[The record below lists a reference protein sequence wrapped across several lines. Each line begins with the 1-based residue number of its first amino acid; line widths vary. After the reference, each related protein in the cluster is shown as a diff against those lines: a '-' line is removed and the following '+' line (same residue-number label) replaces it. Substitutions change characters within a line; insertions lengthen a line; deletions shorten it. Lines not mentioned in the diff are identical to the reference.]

1 MPLVEKRYAEALLLL
16 SGPNVSKY
24 KEELADFINIY
35 KQDKELRT
43 FLLNPTIKSNKKQQ
57 LLTNVFET
65 SLEPNVL
72 KFLLLLIEKQRLI
85 YIESIYNQYVKLAHE
100 IANIIDMKIISANPL
115 TEQQVEAIKN
125 KYILKYKASS
135 ANAQIILDQELIGG
149 VKVIIGDKVYDGSI
163 KGQMDSLKELIVK

>member
-16 SGPNVSKY
+16 SGPNVFKY

-163 KGQMDSLKELIVK
+163 KGQIDSLKDLIVK

>member
-16 SGPNVSKY
+16 SGSSLFKY
-24 KEELADFINIY
+24 KEELAGFVDIY
-35 KQDKELRT
+35 KQDKELRA

-57 LLTNVFET
+57 LLTNVFKS

-115 TEQQVEAIKN
+115 TELQVEAIKN
-125 KYILKYKASS
+125 RYILKYKASS

-149 VKVIIGDKVYDGSI
+149 VKVVIGDKVYDGSI
-163 KGQMDSLKELIVK
+163 KGQIDSLKELIVK

>member
-16 SGPNVSKY
+16 SGPNVTKY

-65 SLEPNVL
+65 SLEPHVL

-115 TEQQVEAIKN
+115 TEQQVKAIKN

-135 ANAQIILDQELIGG
+135 ADAQIILDQELIGG

-163 KGQMDSLKELIVK
+163 KGQIDSLKDLIVK